1 MKANVISSFKKYK
14 YKPGLLLASVSLVG
28 FSLFYI
34 FPTII
39 SLYYVFTKD
48 MFNKKFIWFDNFV
61 ILFKNPA
68 FLRAC
73 SNTFVFTFISV
84 LIIMVLSFW
93 ISVIIF
99 YKARNSQLIKKIF
112 VLPMFIP
119 TAAGIIFWKILFQDN
134 GLLNHWVNVL
144 SGREINFLNS
154 AYTVGVVILI
164 YIWKNIGFNII
175 LMICGLQAV
184 PKAVVEAAKLDGASS
199 WKIMTHIYVP
209 MMLPI
214 LFFTLIMSITNSFKI
229 FKEAFLLTGDY
240 PNEHVYLLQHFM
252 NNQFRNLNF
261 QMLSAAAFVVII
273 LLSVVVGIIFKLE
286 KGISGSIY

>member
-1 MKANVISSFKKYK
+1 MKASIIHSLKNYK

-48 MFNKKFIWFDNFV
+48 MFNKKFVWFDNFI
-61 ILFKNPA
+61 ILFRNPA

-73 SNTFVFTFISV
+73 SNTLVFTFISV
-84 LIIMVLSFW
+84 LILMVLSFC
-93 ISVIIF
+93 ISMVIF
-99 YKARNSQLIKKIF
+99 CKVGNSQIIKKIF

-119 TAAGIIFWKILFQDN
+119 TAACIIFWKILFQDN
-134 GLLNHWVNVL
+134 GLLNHVINVF

-164 YIWKNIGFNII
+164 YVWKNIGFNII

-184 PKAVVEAAKLDGASS
+184 PKAVVEAAKLDGAGSL
-199 WKIMTHIYVP
+199 KIMTHIYVP

-273 LLSVVVGIIFKLE
+273 LLSAVVGIIFKLE